1 MRRLRSY
8 LLAFKWQC
16 LQLVA
21 EHGVCKVSR
30 QANIPESTLSDWL
43 KDKTVLGQW
52 IACATQKQLKTVK
65 RLPKGFARA
74 MALSSSAS
82 PAFDSDSASTSL
94 QTSQPIVSQSQSK
107 SAMALC
113 RKQYARFPEQEQQLF
128 DWVMKL
134 SETGFQITILYIR
147 LAMYSLMQ
155 SLGETSFK
163 ASVGWAT
170 NFMTRHNLVL
180 RRPTSSNLKHLP
192 LYCRSPNYPP
202 AQPPVPITNCNLPIP
217 SRRNYLHA
225 TNPTF
230 NFAESVQAAA
240 MAVRADTKVAGYFH
254 HASAQVMANNYP
266 LSLICNMDE
275 CGVEL
280 DMVSRKTIA
289 IRGSKQVVVRDSR
302 ATKTRFSV
310 VGTVAA
316 DGSKLAP
323 LCIFKGAPGGTVES
337 NLRQKVADMGLA
349 VDVCCQMRGYMDE
362 RTILDEYFPTIERR
376 VASQSESSSS
386 AGEQRTLLLLDC
398 YNAHRTARVKA
409 AALDRN
415 IDLAI
420 IPGGYTPFLQPLDVG
435 VFKPFKDRLRVLW
448 ARWILDPQQHSF
460 IAKSGN
466 LKSPEPSRLC
476 QWVAEAWQSIS
487 QTIVVNAFRRAVE
500 APGQ

>member
-337 NLRQKVADMGLA
+337 NLRQKVADMGLD

-362 RTILDEYFPTIERR
+362 RTMLDEYFPTIEKE
-376 VASQSESSSS
+376 SCKSE
-386 AGEQRTLLLLDC
+386 
-398 YNAHRTARVKA
+398 
-409 AALDRN
+409 
-415 IDLAI
+415 
-420 IPGGYTPFLQPLDVG
+420 
-435 VFKPFKDRLRVLW
+435 
-448 ARWILDPQQHSF
+448 
-460 IAKSGN
+460 
-466 LKSPEPSRLC
+466 
-476 QWVAEAWQSIS
+476 
-487 QTIVVNAFRRAVE
+487 
-500 APGQ
+500 